1 MSSTKP
7 IKPHIQ
13 STKIDTLYP
22 SYDVIVIGAGIAG
35 LICAAFLAKS
45 GKKVLL
51 IEQHFI
57 PGGYCT
63 SFKRKGF
70 LFDAAVHHIG
80 GCGKW
85 SVVGR
90 CFKMLGIDMDFYH
103 LDPMDNLIF
112 PTFSIEIPADLDEYL
127 LRLQKRYPHEKD
139 NIKGFFQDF
148 IKLYRATFHNEKSQ
162 VIEKYK
168 DMTYGM
174 MLDHFFDD
182 SELKMVLSGQWGYVG
197 LAPSKASA
205 IAMSQMMINY
215 LKDGAFFPKGGTQ
228 EFANAIFRKFIDF
241 GGHVMLS
248 SKVKKILKKGLSVS
262 GVKLNDDKEI
272 HSSVVVSNIDA
283 RQTFYHLLSDKNDV
297 DAMYLKKIEGMKE
310 SCSFFL
316 LYLGVGEGIDLNTL
330 KRGFYLSGSTFDS
343 IDSEWMYI
351 SVPTRICQT
360 LAPQNKQI
368 ISLVVYK
375 KEEFYKNVTDWEL
388 LKQNLVSNTLERLE
402 SYLPDIK
409 KHIEVIEMAT
419 PKTLERYTLNTNG
432 AAYGWAVSVDQIWEQ
447 RLSPATPISGLY
459 LAGHWT
465 RPGPGICAVV
475 SSGWGVA
482 NLILDNWR

>member
-1 MSSTKP
+1 MPSVNSFV
-7 IKPHIQ
+7 Q
-13 STKIDTLYP
+13 STKIDKLHPY
-22 SYDVIVIGAGIAG
+22 YDVIVIGAGIAG
-35 LICAAFLAKS
+35 LICASFLAKN

-70 LFDAAVHHIG
+70 HFDAAVHHIG

-90 CFKMLGIDMDFYH
+90 CFKTLGIEMDFYH

-112 PTFSIEIPADLDEYL
+112 PSFNIEIPADLDEYL
-127 LRLQKRYPHEKD
+127 LRLQARYPNEKD
-139 NIKGFFQDF
+139 NIKFFFQDF
-148 IKLYRATFHNEKSQ
+148 TKLYRATFNNEKSQ
-162 VIEKYK
+162 IIEKYK

-174 MLDHFFDD
+174 MLNHFFEDN
-182 SELKMVLSGQWGYVG
+182 ELKMVLSGQWGYIG

-205 IAMSQMMINY
+205 LAMSQMMINY

-248 SKVKKILKKGLSVS
+248 SKVKKILKNRISVA
-262 GVKLNDDKEI
+262 GVKLNDGKEI
-272 HSSVVVSNIDA
+272 SSRVVVSNVDA
-283 RQTFYHLLSDKNDV
+283 RQTFYDLLEDNNDV
-297 DAMYLKKIEGMKE
+297 EAVYLKKIEGMKE

-316 LYLGVGEGIDLNTL
+316 LYLGVGGGIDLNNL
-330 KRGFYLSGSTFDS
+330 KRGFYLSGSGFDT
-343 IDSEWMYI
+343 IESEWMYI
-351 SVPTRICQT
+351 SVPTKICPT

-375 KEEFYKNVTDWEL
+375 KDEFYKNVIDWKL
-388 LKQNLVSNTLERLE
+388 LKDNMIESTLEKLE
-402 SYLPDIK
+402 NYLPDIK
-409 KHIEVIEMAT
+409 KYTEVIEAAT

-432 AAYGWAVSVDQIWEQ
+432 AAYGWAVSVDQIWDQ
-447 RLSPATPISGLY
+447 RLSPTTPIGGLY
-459 LAGHWT
+459 LTGHWT

-482 NLILDNWR
+482 NLILENWR